1 MQKKNL
7 VLKIKLGKRKE
18 KKKKRNKKKI
28 LAIVGMLN

>member
-7 VLKIKLGKRKE
+7 ALKIKLGKR
-18 KKKKRNKKKI
+18 KKKRNKKKI

>member
-7 VLKIKLGKRKE
+7 ALKIKLGKRK
-18 KKKKRNKKKI
+18 KKEIKKKI